1 MKGLQRPRRRMA
13 FLFLAFIISAVVL
26 GVLLYRKYE
35 LSRAPSSPP
44 PSVTEQAPGK
54 KIVTL
59 FFADPSG
66 TGLRRETREID
77 PCDELADCV
86 ETVIDEL
93 VNGPLGELGATL
105 PGTFSLNSVTFAGDA
120 AVLDLEQGTWE
131 GLPEGSSAEMTAV
144 YSIVDTIVFNF
155 PQIRRVRF
163 LLHGEPMP
171 MVKGHLDLREP
182 LAPDFSLETK

>member
-1 MKGLQRPRRRMA
+1 MT
-13 FLFLAFIISAVVL
+13 FLFLAFIVSASVL
-26 GVLLYRKYE
+26 GMLLYRKYE
-35 LSRAPSSPP
+35 QSRAPSV
-44 PSVTEQAPGK
+44 PSAAREETVGK

-59 FFADPSG
+59 FFVGQSG

-77 PCDELADCV
+77 ACDELPDCV
-86 ETVIDEL
+86 EAVIDEL

-105 PGTFSLNSVTFAGDA
+105 PGTFSLNSVTVAGDT
-120 AVLDLEQGTWE
+120 AVLDLERGTWE
-131 GLPEGSSAEMTAV
+131 GLPGGSSAEMTAV

-163 LLHGEPMP
+163 LLEGEPMP
-171 MVKGHLDLREP
+171 TLKGHLDLREP